1 MAVLFVLTGFRPETW
16 ANHVDKWV
24 PFNAGSAIWQNASA
38 SVMLSPWTG
47 FALFCGYAAIAL
59 AGGLILFRRR
69 DA

>member
-1 MAVLFVLTGFRPETW
+1 
-16 ANHVDKWV
+16 V

-38 SVMLSPWTG
+38 SVMFRPWTG

-59 AGGLILFRRR
+59 VVGLILFRRR